1 MRELQKK
8 EKMLAG
14 VVLALS
20 FAFAFN
26 LLILKPL
33 REKLS
38 LVDEEIGR
46 EELVFRKY
54 SGLEKKKDSLLTVY
68 KKIEPYLGFKGSDNE
83 KTAAILSS
91 IEAEARKSGLVIV
104 DMKPIEGTKGRAGA
118 VSIYRVQLSAE
129 ADMAKITAF
138 LHGLGNAGILFNVER
153 LSVVIKDEGTGVMK
167 MDTVIAAISL
177 A

>member
-1 MRELQKK
+1 MSELRKN
-8 EKMLAG
+8 EKILIG

-33 REKLS
+33 HEKLS
-38 LVDEEIGR
+38 FVDDEISR
-46 EELVFRKY
+46 EELVFRRY
-54 SGLEKKKDSLLTVY
+54 SGLEKKKDSLQAVY

-91 IEAEARKSGLVIV
+91 VEAEARKAGLVIV
-104 DMKPIEGTKGRAGA
+104 DMKPIEGTPGRSGTA
-118 VSIYRVQLSAE
+118 SIYRVQMTAE
-129 ADMAKITAF
+129 ADMAKVTEF
-138 LHGLGNAGILFNVER
+138 LYGLGNAAILFNVEK
-153 LSVVIKDEGTGVMK
+153 LSVATKDESTGVMK
-167 MDTVIAAISL
+167 MEAVIAAICL